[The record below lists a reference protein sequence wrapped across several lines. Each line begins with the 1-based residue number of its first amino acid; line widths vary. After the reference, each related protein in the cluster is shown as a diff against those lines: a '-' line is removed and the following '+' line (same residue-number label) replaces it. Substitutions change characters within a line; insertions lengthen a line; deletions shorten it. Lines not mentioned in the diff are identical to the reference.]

1 MEINAWL
8 VDVDYINKDGKAIIR
23 LWCKDNE
30 GRQVIVFDDTFEP
43 YFYTIGNVSE
53 DKMMDVTAKR
63 YDEIVRPKSIEI
75 VERRDFGDDIKAFK
89 IIVDHPQHVPFLRDA
104 FRDLNLDVREADV
117 LFAVRYIIDNGLY
130 PLDGIIAKGVPV
142 DVEYAD
148 LAIEASEVRAQKRK
162 KSPDLNIMAFDCE
175 MTNPR
180 GMPNAEKDP
189 IIIISV
195 ATNRGEF
202 KILSSEDESSILKEF
217 IDFTNA
223 FNPDI
228 ICGYNSDNF
237 DWPYIYQRA
246 KIHDIPLKLGK
257 DDSFLQVQGG
267 VIKRVTIPGRLN
279 IDLYQVV
286 RRDIDGVK
294 VKTLENVAEYLGV
307 MNKSERVDL
316 SPSEMYQYW
325 EDMTKRATLYEYAE
339 ADVRSTLGIAEKML
353 PLQYVFARM
362 IRQPLEDVSKM
373 GRGRQVESFLSAE
386 AFKTGDLVP
395 SRGMVGETLDKL
407 HEYAIDDVTNTFG
420 EVSKKTGDPVP
431 SKGRGGGTYVGGFV
445 LEPKKGLHENVVC
458 LDFSAMYPSI
468 MISFNISPDTVVK
481 DGDYHEAPEVGHRFR
496 KEPDGFFKRILNDLV
511 ERRSE
516 LKSALGGLEKG
527 SSEYQLIDIRQQAI
541 KILTNA
547 FYGYTGWSA
556 ARWYRKECAE
566 ATTAWGRFYIKES
579 IKKAEEMGLEVIYGD
594 TDSLFVKA
602 KGENTLEIAEEFAQA
617 ISEDSQLELDVQNLY
632 DVIFFTEKKKRY
644 AGRTSEGEIIVK
656 GLEIRRGDWCA
667 LAKEIQEKVVQIILQ
682 EKVPDEAVRLVQNT
696 VQLLKELKED
706 QIPLDKLV
714 IYKTLT
720 KRIDSYESQQA
731 HVRAAKKAQNIEVG
745 NKVGYV
751 IVRGSGTI
759 GDRAYPADMFS
770 GHEKGHLVLKDIA
783 PVTKNSYLSL
793 DSDYYVDNQIIPPT
807 SRILSY
813 FGYSNAELKGQ
824 PKQATFDVF

>member
-8 VDVDYINKDGKAIIR
+8 VDVDYITKESKAIIR
-23 LWCKDNE
+23 LWCKDDE
-30 GRQVIVFDDTFEP
+30 GRQVIVFDHRFEP
-43 YFYTIGNVSE
+43 YFYAIGNASI
-53 DKMMDVTAKR
+53 DKMMDVTAER
-63 YDEIVRPKSIEI
+63 YDEIVRPKRIEI
-75 VERRDFGDDIKAFK
+75 VDRKDFGKKIRAFK
-89 IIVDHPQHVPFLRDA
+89 IIVGHPQHVPILRDG
-104 FRDLNLDVREADV
+104 FSDLNLDVREADV
-117 LFAVRYIIDNGLY
+117 LFAVRYIIDNDLY
-130 PLDGIIAKGVPV
+130 PLDGIIARGSPV
-142 DVEYAD
+142 HVEYAD
-148 LAIEASEVRAQKRK
+148 VAIEANEVRAQKME

-175 MTNPR
+175 MTNPS

-217 IDFTNA
+217 IDFIYA

-246 KIHDIPLKLGK
+246 KIHDISLKLGK
-257 DDSFLQVQGG
+257 DNSFLQVQGG

-286 RRDIDGVK
+286 RRDIDFVK

-325 EDMTKRATLYEYAE
+325 ENMTKRATLYEYAK
-339 ADVRSTLGIAEKML
+339 ADVISTLGIAEKML

-362 IRQPLEDVSKM
+362 IRQPLDEVSKM

-395 SRGMVGETLDKL
+395 SKGGVGE
-407 HEYAIDDVTNTFG
+407 
-420 EVSKKTGDPVP
+420 
-431 SKGRGGGTYVGGFV
+431 TYVGGFV

-481 DGDYHEAPEVGHRFR
+481 GGNYYEAPEVGHRFR
-496 KEPDGFFKRILNDLV
+496 KEPDGFFKKILKDLV
-511 ERRSE
+511 ARRSE
-516 LKSALGGLEKG
+516 LKSALDGLERG

-566 ATTAWGRFYIKES
+566 ATTAWGRYFIKES
-579 IKKAEEMGLEVIYGD
+579 VKKAEEMGLEVIYGD

-602 KGENTLEIAEEFAQA
+602 KGDGILKMAKEFAQA
-617 ISEDSQLELDVQNLY
+617 ISKDLPLELDIQNLY
-632 DVIFFTEKKKRY
+632 EVIFFTGKKKRY
-644 AGRTSEGEIIVK
+644 AGLTSEGDIIVK

-667 LAKEIQEKVVQIILQ
+667 LAKERQAEVVRIILQ
-682 EKVPDEAVRLVQNT
+682 ERDPDKAVQLVQYT
-696 VQLLKELKED
+696 VQLLKEG
-706 QIPLDKLV
+706 QIPLEKLV

-720 KRIDSYESQQA
+720 KRINSYESVQA
-731 HVRAAKKAQNIEVG
+731 HVRAAKRIKKPVEVG
-745 NKVGYV
+745 SKIGYV
-751 IVRGSGTI
+751 IVRGSGSI
-759 GDRAYPADMFS
+759 GDRAYPVDMFS
-770 GHEKGHLVLKDIA
+770 GHENGYLVGDERGYEI
-783 PVTKNSYLSL
+783 
-793 DSDYYVDNQIIPPT
+793 DSDYYVNNQIIPAT